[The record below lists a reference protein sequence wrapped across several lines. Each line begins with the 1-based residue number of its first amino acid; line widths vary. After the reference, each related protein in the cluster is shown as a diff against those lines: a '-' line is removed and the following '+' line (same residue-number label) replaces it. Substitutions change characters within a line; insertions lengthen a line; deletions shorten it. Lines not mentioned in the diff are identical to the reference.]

1 MHPTLVNFRLLQKLA
16 AAACAIAGIYLLS
29 ILVTGG
35 YAINFAGLRFDADK
49 LWPAIVAT
57 LGFAL
62 LRTICRRGSIQ
73 GALRSSPGFII
84 FSLALIVFL
93 ANGRTISGGDSVP
106 AKNLPLSILE
116 HGNFYL
122 DQLKTPGAK
131 KIPYYLRESG
141 GHYVSDYPVGAAL
154 IALPFYVPS
163 VLCGVSPSSRIF
175 SELEKI
181 SAATIVALSALLL
194 YMAAARVTANWMA
207 MLLTLIYSFG
217 TISLSVSSQA
227 LWQHGP
233 AQLALAGVIYCLV
246 RARDDPRFAGYAGLP
261 LAFEVITRPVDA
273 LIAAPL
279 GLYVL
284 VSYRREIWTFIA
296 AAIAPL
302 LFQLWYNAAYFGT
315 PFRVQFFTEPQT
327 VGGQTVAPGGL
338 WATPFASGLALEV
351 LSPGRGLLFYS
362 PIFILSLAG
371 LALAWRRNGEVL
383 LRYLGVGA
391 ILSIL
396 IVAKWHKT
404 SGGESFGP
412 RLLADLTPIMAFA
425 LFPLADSIRNRRALG
440 AAFAVLGAWSIIA
453 NASGAF
459 ISYRGWNTWALN
471 DPDTRLWLWND
482 NPVVDPMRS
491 AFDSIRI
498 ALGHRATSRNSP
510 DLLDARVIV
519 LNSPPAN
526 AVPGAR
532 VRVSI
537 RAANTGKAVW
547 LTGRSLDERG
557 VVGLGWEWTRDGT
570 VVADSGARRE
580 LHLNVF
586 PGDSM
591 DLEASTFA
599 PDAPGRYAL
608 EISLA
613 AEIRGQTSRPIGPPL
628 TVPITVGPS
637 AAPSGGAP

>member
-1 MHPTLVNFRLLQKLA
+1 VNFRLLQKLA
-16 AAACAIAGIYLLS
+16 TAACALAGIYLLS

-35 YAINFAGLRFDADK
+35 YAVNLAGVKFDAYK

-62 LRTICRRGSIQ
+62 LRMIFRHGSIE
-73 GALRSSPGFII
+73 GAFRSSPGFVV
-84 FSLALIVFL
+84 FSVALIVFL

-106 AKNLPLSILE
+106 AKYLPLSILG

-122 DQLKTPGAK
+122 DQLKTPGAT
-131 KIPYYLRESG
+131 KIPYYLRESA

-154 IALPFYVPS
+154 MALPFYAPS
-163 VLCGVSPSSRIF
+163 VVCGVSPSSRIF
-175 SELEKI
+175 SEFEKV

-194 YMAAARVTANWMA
+194 YLAAARVTANWMA
-207 MLLTLIYSFG
+207 MLLTLIYSLG
-217 TISLSVSSQA
+217 TSSLSVSSQA

-233 AQLALAGVIYCLV
+233 AALALAAAIYCLV
-246 RARDDPRFAGYAGLP
+246 RARDDPRWAGYAGLP

-279 GLYVL
+279 ALYVL

-296 AAIAPL
+296 AATPPL

-315 PFRVQFFTEPQT
+315 PFRIQFFTQPT
-327 VGGQTVAPGGL
+327 SAGGQRVPSGGF
-338 WATPFASGLALEV
+338 WATPLADGLAALV

-362 PIFILSLAG
+362 PIFALAFIG
-371 LALAWRRNGEVL
+371 LALAWRRNGDVL

-396 IVAKWHKT
+396 IVAKWHQS

-425 LFPLADSIRNRRALG
+425 LFPLADSIRNRRALA
-440 AAFAVLGAWSIIA
+440 AAFAMLAAWSITA
-453 NASGAF
+453 NSFGAF
-459 ISYRGWNTWALN
+459 ISYRGWNNWALA
-471 DPDTRLWLWND
+471 DPDTRLWLWSD
-482 NPVVDPMRS
+482 NPVVDPLRS
-491 AFDSIRI
+491 TFDSIRI
-498 ALGHRATSRNSP
+498 ALGHRSTSRNAP
-510 DLLDARVIV
+510 DLLDARFVV
-519 LNSPPAN
+519 LAPLPIDA
-526 AVPGAR
+526 APGAR
-532 VRVSI
+532 VRVSL
-537 RAANTGKAVW
+537 RATNTGKAVW
-547 LTGRSLDERG
+547 LTGRSPDERG
-557 VVGLGWEWTRDGT
+557 AVSLGWKWKHEGKAVGDNET
-570 VVADSGARRE
+570 RRE
-580 LHLNVF
+580 LHLSVF

-599 PDAPGRYAL
+599 PDAPGRYEL

-613 AEIRGQTSRPIGPPL
+613 TEIRNQTWRSIGQPL
-628 TVPITVGPS
+628 SVPVTV
-637 AAPSGGAP
+637 APSEAASGSAP